1 MPYLHLLKTLNTATN
16 VFPMAFVPPTGGQN
30 CAQVLDDHD
39 HINRSMAIPLFYGH
53 KDKDTFTACLL
64 IERINNAATIAGWLS
79 TARSSNSRCASET
92 KLSAGENLSKRTTLI
107 WLTGM
112 SSKEKSWRPTSQ
124 NIRLKQPLQ
133 LCRPHP
139 NM

>member
-1 MPYLHLLKTLNTATN
+1 
-16 VFPMAFVPPTGGQN
+16 
-30 CAQVLDDHD
+30 
-39 HINRSMAIPLFYGH
+39 
-53 KDKDTFTACLL
+53 
-64 IERINNAATIAGWLS
+64 
-79 TARSSNSRCASET
+79 
-92 KLSAGENLSKRTTLI
+92 LI